1 MGLSISCS
9 ISTRRAGR
17 RRDGSLAIRPP
28 DAAPRPSFTAY
39 VPAGRAAAMLDLTHR
54 FRAKL
59 EASTVLRYA
68 LAPGCIALAALLQM
82 FVTGRLPVWSDSPPP
97 IHPTGL

>member
-1 MGLSISCS
+1 WPRSLEGSRWARTDPVPSALLLDAVLRALPGAVGMGLSISFS
-9 ISTRRAGR
+9 IWTRRAGR

-39 VPAGRAAAMLDLTHR
+39 VPAGRAAAMLDLTHQ
-54 FRAKL
+54 FRAKR

-68 LAPGCIALAALLQM
+68 L
-82 FVTGRLPVWSDSPPP
+82 
-97 IHPTGL
+97 